1 MTKQYWCITT
11 SRNSSPSKR
20 NSKKETIPNTLNS
33 CEFPSSINHH
43 PSTNILTQ
51 ISRKIQKG
59 TSLRSCCQRLLSV
72 IKRFLSNTFC
82 LMVLVIRRKSLTSQQ
97 KDKTIFNMTQI
108 ILNIEDKSLL
118 PGLRKILSNLNGVT
132 IAKTT
137 TTRKGTLSRA
147 VEEVRNGKLT
157 KVNSVTELMEE
168 LDAWSTAFYLP
179 INLSVHTRNAW
190 NVVVTR
196 LCSKRLL
203 PYCLLLVHYLHAI
216 ILTS

>member
-1 MTKQYWCITT
+1 
-11 SRNSSPSKR
+11 
-20 NSKKETIPNTLNS
+20 
-33 CEFPSSINHH
+33 
-43 PSTNILTQ
+43 
-51 ISRKIQKG
+51 
-59 TSLRSCCQRLLSV
+59 
-72 IKRFLSNTFC
+72 
-82 LMVLVIRRKSLTSQQ
+82 MVLVIRRKSLTSQQ

-168 LDAWSTAFYLP
+168 LDA
-179 INLSVHTRNAW
+179 
-190 NVVVTR
+190 
-196 LCSKRLL
+196 
-203 PYCLLLVHYLHAI
+203 
-216 ILTS
+216 